1 MNLLKGNEHFSRGV
15 HMDMG
20 LVNMAS
26 DFKQAV
32 TMNDISTAILA
43 KAIDTGMDMGQ
54 GVVQLLDSAAME
66 RSVNPAIGGNFD
78 MSV

>member
-1 MNLLKGNEHFSRGV
+1 
-15 HMDMG
+15 MDMG

-43 KAIDTGMDMGQ
+43 KAIDTGRDMGQ

>member
-1 MNLLKGNEHFSRGV
+1 
-15 HMDMG
+15 MG